1 MSNKNCGPDLVKYIV
16 VQPSVDVI
24 TGATGNFDVC
34 NGTLFAQIISGCTS
48 EVNLNGNI
56 FYNDGP
62 VSFGS
67 SVSACTGIY
76 TSNIYGCSPIT
87 VHDDLILL
95 TGLTLNTIINDDS
108 LAQVLVRDSGTGLV
122 KYRDAASLISAT
134 DKHVTG
140 TTFVNDLVLLTRN
153 DGEVVFKLSG
163 GTNTTLSNP
172 EPNLIKI
179 DLNIPS
185 TINTFVTGFTYDDIN
200 TFTIGRNDGVNLT
213 TTINTLSGVTY
224 YGDGKGIYNIPIS
237 GVTNLQTE
245 LDNKLDVT
253 NFNTYTANTQIILDG
268 KIDSVNN
275 VGGANEFFKDK
286 SGTTLNFRT
295 ISGGSNTTI
304 STIGDIVKV
313 DVTIPSDTN
322 TFVTGGTYNNS
333 TDTITL
339 SRNDGGTIDITG
351 VTDTFTTGATYD
363 NGTALATFT
372 RNDGNS
378 YTLDLSTID
387 VNDTFVTGFTYN
399 DTNTFTISRNDGVNL
414 SASINSVT
422 GFTVNGDLLV
432 TDNTVLSGLTIVYGD
447 TPTSSAIQPGLN
459 NTYDLGAPS
468 FRWREIF
475 TTNLDA
481 INVITTFSLF
491 ATNNVTVDN
500 DLVVSGNTRLIGSSD
515 YESIVTGTNPKEIV
529 NVEYLTAYTQNNDT
543 FVTGTTFTPNQV
555 LLTRNDGFDV
565 LKLSGGSNVTLSNPS
580 TNQIKI
586 DVNIPAGVN
595 TFVTGGTYN
604 DLTNTITLSRND
616 GGTIDITGVTDSYV
630 TGATLNGNNLELGR
644 NEGLATLSVDL
655 SSIDTNY
662 YVTGATFTNNL
673 LTLERSGGLSNI
685 NVNIDNFTG
694 LTVNGSISA
703 TTYYGDGSNLTGIST
718 VDNYTTGATLN
729 GSTLIFNRTDALSAY
744 TVSLAGLVTTGGT
757 ETKELFFGDEEFT
770 INNAGRSFLTTTSTG
785 FLSFVGVGQSDD
797 AGVSFR
803 IPLDYNSEPE
813 FSVQWTMDGT
823 SSTANT
829 VNYNLNITTGRTT
842 TINEHTV
849 IDETV
854 SIVDEAYSGTA
865 WRILQT
871 PYSSSTITYN
881 PGDYIHVELERDPSD
896 GNDNMTDTAY
906 VSGLIFRYKA
916 NK

>member
-16 VQPSVDVI
+16 VQPSTGVI
-24 TGATGNFDVC
+24 TGSTGDFNVC
-34 NGTLFAQIISGCTS
+34 NGVLFAEVISGCTDS
-48 EVNLNGNI
+48 VNLNGNI

-67 SVSACTGIY
+67 SVSACTSIY

-108 LAQVLVRDSGTGLV
+108 LAQVLVRDNVTGLV
-122 KYRDAASLISAT
+122 KYRDAASLISAS

-153 DGEVVFKLSG
+153 DGFDVLKLSG
-163 GTNTTLSNP
+163 GTNVTLSNP
-172 EPNLIKI
+172 STNLIKI

-185 TINTFVTGFTYDDIN
+185 TINTFVTGFTYDNVN
-200 TFTIGRNDGVNLT
+200 TFTIGRNDGVNLS
-213 TTINTLSGVTY
+213 TTISTLSGVTY
-224 YGDGKGIYNIPIS
+224 YGDGVGLNNIPIS

-245 LDNKLDVT
+245 LDSKLNIS
-253 NFNTYTANTQIILDG
+253 NFNVYSGNVQTQLNG
-268 KIDSVNN
+268 KIDSANN
-275 VGGANEFFKDK
+275 VGGANEIFKDK

-304 STIGDIVKV
+304 STIGDVIKV
-313 DVTIPSDTN
+313 DVTIPPDTN
-322 TFVTGGTYNNS
+322 
-333 TDTITL
+333 
-339 SRNDGGTIDITG
+339 
-351 VTDTFTTGATYD
+351 
-363 NGTALATFT
+363 
-372 RNDGNS
+372 
-378 YTLDLSTID
+378 
-387 VNDTFVTGFTYN
+387 
-399 DTNTFTISRNDGVNL
+399 
-414 SASINSVT
+414 
-422 GFTVNGDLLV
+422 
-432 TDNTVLSGLTIVYGD
+432 
-447 TPTSSAIQPGLN
+447 
-459 NTYDLGAPS
+459 
-468 FRWREIF
+468 
-475 TTNLDA
+475 
-481 INVITTFSLF
+481 
-491 ATNNVTVDN
+491 
-500 DLVVSGNTRLIGSSD
+500 
-515 YESIVTGTNPKEIV
+515 
-529 NVEYLTAYTQNNDT
+529 T
-543 FVTGTTFTPNQV
+543 FVTGTTFTPNQAV
-555 LLTRNDGFDV
+555 LTRNDGFDV

-616 GGTIDITGVTDSYV
+616 GGTINITGVTDSYV

-644 NEGLATLSVDL
+644 NEGLPTVSVDL

-694 LTVNGSISA
+694 LTVNGSVSA

-770 INNAGRSFLTTTSTG
+770 INNAGRSYLTTTSTG
-785 FLSFVGVGQSDD
+785 FLSFAGVGQVDD

-803 IPLDYNSEPE
+803 IPLDYNSEPQ

-849 IDETV
+849 VDETV

-896 GNDNMTDTAY
+896 GSDTMNDTAY